1 MTVNDVANAVLAI
14 GASPIMADDIGE
26 VGDISAISSALVINM
41 GTLNERTIASMI
53 AAGKRANECGVPVVF
68 DPVGAGA
75 SALRNDTAL
84 KIVSEV
90 KLAVLRGNLSE
101 VSFIAGL
108 DVATKGVDS
117 AAADEKNDAVA
128 VAKSVADSLGCSVA
142 ITGAVDTI
150 SDGKQMVQIRNG
162 HPQLSKVTGTGCM
175 TSALVGSFAG
185 AANGD
190 SSPPR
195 RAVCCRWGLQAR
207 SPMKRRAAS
216 APAASTLPSSTRC
229 QTLTQKQFRKGAKL
243 DEKIK
248 KTMSTIRSICVP
260 TAA

>member
-1 MTVNDVANAVLAI
+1 MRQVTSVRFPPRL
-14 GASPIMADDIGE
+14 
-26 VGDISAISSALVINM
+26 SSTW

-90 KLAVLRGNLSE
+90 ELAVLRGNLSE
-101 VSFIAGL
+101 ISFIAGL

-128 VAKSVADSLGCSVA
+128 VAKSVANSLGCTVA
-142 ITGAVDTI
+142 ITGAIDTI
-150 SDGKQMVQIRNG
+150 SDGKQTVQIRNG

-185 AANGD
+185 AAN
-190 SSPPR
+190 R
-195 RAVCCRWGLQAR
+195 RLLHRSGGRCAVD
-207 SPMKRRAAS
+207 
-216 APAASTLPSSTRC
+216 
-229 QTLTQKQFRKGAKL
+229 GACGRDRL
-243 DEKIK
+243 
-248 KTMSTIRSICVP
+248 
-260 TAA
+260 

>member
-1 MTVNDVANAVLAI
+1 MNQTAKNIGAMLEQVRANVPLIHNITNYVTVNDVANAVLAI

-26 VGDISAISSALVINM
+26 AGDISAISSALVINM

-75 SALRNDTAL
+75 SALRNNTAL

-142 ITGAVDTI
+142 ITGAIDTI
-150 SDGKQMVQIRNG
+150 SDGKQTVQIRNG

-175 TSALVGSFAG
+175 TSALVGSVCRCG
-185 AANGD
+185 KRRLLHRRGG
-190 SSPPR
+190 R
-195 RAVCCRWGLQAR
+195 RAVDGACRRDRL
-207 SPMKRRAAS
+207 
-216 APAASTLPSSTRC
+216 
-229 QTLTQKQFRKGAKL
+229 
-243 DEKIK
+243 
-248 KTMSTIRSICVP
+248 
-260 TAA
+260 